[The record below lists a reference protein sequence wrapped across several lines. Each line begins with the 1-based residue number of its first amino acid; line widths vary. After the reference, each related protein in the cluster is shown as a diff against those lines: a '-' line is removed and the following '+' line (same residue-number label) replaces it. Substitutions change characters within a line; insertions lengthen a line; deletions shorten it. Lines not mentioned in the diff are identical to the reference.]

1 MTSHIDELTP
11 HSFFSNS
18 ISPSYYLIFKDVMIS
33 GGYNKSTNK
42 LSNSSTYSLYVSP

>member
-1 MTSHIDELTP
+1 MNSYIYEFTP

-18 ISPSYYLIFKDVMIS
+18 ISPSYYLIFEAMIIS

-42 LSNSSTYSLYVSP
+42 LSNFSTHSFYVSP